1 MRSLPT
7 ARRLGLAALLV
18 AAVAGCA
25 GSGYSYHSNKDENLY
40 FKVPDDWT
48 VFDTGELLPDAS
60 GVWLRGFV
68 GGARAVPDAVPSIS
82 YGEPRGYVQISAI
95 GASEREQVSIESLR
109 SVTFGM
115 DPLTFAQSN
124 PNGPV
129 SILDYGEVVL
139 DGGAHGVHI
148 RVQLRPE
155 DGSTPSIID
164 QTVLVD
170 KATRKQYLLNIGC
183 SAACWDAHHRQIEA
197 VIDSWT
203 LEAT

>member
-1 MRSLPT
+1 
-7 ARRLGLAALLV
+7 V
-18 AAVAGCA
+18 Q
-25 GSGYSYHSNKDENLY
+25 
-40 FKVPDDWT
+40 
-48 VFDTGELLPDAS
+48 
-60 GVWLRGFV
+60 
-68 GGARAVPDAVPSIS
+68 SIS
-82 YGEPRGYVQISAI
+82 YGEPRGYVQISAM
-95 GASEREQVSIESLR
+95 GPTERDEVSLASLR
-109 SVTFGM
+109 SVNFGT